1 MSALKDLLTKR
12 AALDEAIEEAL
23 KVERKDAIAKA
34 RELVANYSLSPSDLF
49 PKGKGSKGKGT
60 TVAPKYRDPVTGNT
74 WTGRGKPPLWIRDK
88 DRNQFAI

>member
-49 PKGKGSKGKGT
+49 AKGKGAKGKGT
-60 TVAPKYRDPVTGNT
+60 TVAPKYRDPATGKT

-88 DRNQFAI
+88 DRDQFAI